1 MTVKGLTN
9 NVQGLNTG
17 KYEESLESGLVVSG
31 MFVPY
36 DWNLPV
42 AVGDS
47 DVTILANLETS
58 LTGLLIND
66 NYGSR
71 GFYVGPFEAF
81 TDKSEATTYQTL
93 GYGRKVKTQ
102 RQINTKEYQIL
113 EGGLQ
118 YWRSIQTFT
127 GNITQYK
134 WIEFDNQGVVYG
146 TNYKNTAT
154 GVVLGMQGIRLS
166 ALEPQDRKQ
175 ANKSTVEERILNMTF
190 QNGGE
195 VNEDLFTIETGIDI
209 DSLIADIGVQDVT
222 MQPFGVMV
230 AHVVG
235 LRVLSADGGVD
246 ICVTLPL
253 LLAAANL
260 VATNAVT
267 GVAVGITSA
276 AVVGN
281 KLNITFNTS
290 SAGWSVGTKV
300 NIGLAAVSVLATAG
314 FEWYECASAQAI
326 AVSVMV
332 A

>member
-9 NVQGLNTG
+9 NSQGLNTG
-17 KYEESLESGLVVSG
+17 KFAASLESGLVISG

-36 DWNLPV
+36 AWNLPI

-47 DVTILANLETS
+47 DVTILANLETA
-58 LTGLLIND
+58 LTGLLTND
-66 NYGSR
+66 SYAAR

-102 RQINTKEYQIL
+102 RQIITKEYQIL

-118 YWRSIQTFT
+118 YWRSIQSFT
-127 GNITQYK
+127 GKIDAYK
-134 WIEFDNQGVVYG
+134 WLEFDNQGVVYG
-146 TNYKNTAT
+146 TNEKDITT
-154 GVVLGMQGIRLS
+154 GVVIGMQGIRLS

-175 ANKSTVEERILNMTF
+175 ANKSTVEERILNLTF
-190 QNGGE
+190 QNSGE
-195 VNEDLFTIETGIDI
+195 VNEDLCTIETGIDI
-209 DSLIADIGVQDVT
+209 DAFITDLGIQDVT

-246 ICVTLPL
+246 MCVTLPGL
-253 LLAAANL
+253 LIAANL

-267 GVAVGITSA
+267 GVAVGITSVA
-276 AVVGN
+276 IVGN
-281 KLNITFNTS
+281 KLNVTFNTS
-290 SAGWSVGTKV
+290 SSGWSVGVKV

-314 FEWYECASAQAI
+314 FKYYECASAQAI
-326 AVSVMV
+326 ATSVMV